1 MAAKIIECRHI
12 KTSGDKC
19 CAPAIRGTNFCYF
32 HSRLKRIKRDG
43 RAKDA
48 QLVFPDLVDDSAI
61 QLALS
66 EMATALANGRL
77 NFQQAA
83 VLLRTFR
90 YASEHMRHGGLL
102 ASPCAVQSVC
112 DSGDGEE
119 IASDQ
124 P

>member
-12 KTSGDKC
+12 KTNGDKC
-19 CAPAIRGTNFCYF
+19 CAPALRGTNFCYF
-32 HSRLKRIKRDG
+32 HSRLNRTKRDG

-48 QLVFPDLVDDSAI
+48 QLVLPDLLDNSAI

-66 EMATALANGRL
+66 QMATALATGRL

-90 YASEHMRHGGLL
+90 YASEHLRHSALL
-102 ASPCAVQSVC
+102 SSPSAVQSVC
-112 DSGDGEE
+112 DSADGEE